1 MERKVY
7 KIDWN
12 NEEDGLLYGVSIV
25 DSPANQYEFIQF
37 SKEKLKLSIA
47 DEKKKLLVGVVL
59 VPEQKIARYTKERG
73 EFDIVFDQK
82 TIEKLAHNFLT
93 QEGFNKNNWYNHDKK
108 EAINNSVVVES
119 WLLSSETKDKA
130 FALGYSDLPT
140 GTWCIVM
147 KLSDKDWAEY
157 IETGKAKGFS
167 IDSYLKLEQL
177 LFSDIEETK
186 EQSIKNKI
194 TQNMENYLKKF
205 LKFSLQEEEKKEE
218 VKMLEIPQEEG
229 EALTVAS
236 LEVGQM
242 VMRGEEV
249 ISNSEFTFE
258 GKVYKTDAEG
268 MISEISD
275 VEPEAEPEVEVEAK
289 DKEEQAMSLEEQRT
303 ELYKM
308 VDENPEIEKMLREKF
323 ETKKDDKE
331 KMEMSAL
338 AEKNAKIK
346 SDLEKEITELKLAL
360 ENTPNSGKLK
370 GGVEVNLNERRGE
383 STLTALNRIAKT
395 SK

>member
-1 MERKVY
+1 
-7 KIDWN
+7 
-12 NEEDGLLYGVSIV
+12 
-25 DSPANQYEFIQF
+25 
-37 SKEKLKLSIA
+37 
-47 DEKKKLLVGVVL
+47 
-59 VPEQKIARYTKERG
+59 
-73 EFDIVFDQK
+73 
-82 TIEKLAHNFLT
+82 
-93 QEGFNKNNWYNHDKK
+93 
-108 EAINNSVVVES
+108 
-119 WLLSSETKDKA
+119 
-130 FALGYSDLPT
+130 
-140 GTWCIVM
+140 
-147 KLSDKDWAEY
+147 
-157 IETGKAKGFS
+157 
-167 IDSYLKLEQL
+167 

-275 VEPEAEPEVEVEAK
+275 VEPEAEVEVEVEA
-289 DKEEQAMSLEEQRT
+289 KEEQAMSLEEQRT